1 MRCYTRSKP
10 IVLLRCYDLDLPS
23 FAQCLSSAF
32 VPVHRLVRSTS
43 ALAVHEMQ
51 RSGSLSHAAS
61 AIHETFWYI
70 MLLWNHICTAVDQL
84 DEYSVRMWTAWDS
97 LNSDRRSL
105 YACFGSLRPSPLFIY
120 YEPRMC
126 HLFTML
132 CRLST
137 STHNTSPASCRVHM
151 MAGGKLEGALI
162 LYRLTLASL

>member
-10 IVLLRCYDLDLPS
+10 IVLPRCDNLVFLS
-23 FAQCLSSAF
+23 FARCLSSAF
-32 VPVHRLVRSTS
+32 VLPVHRLVRPTS
-43 ALAVHEMQ
+43 AIAVQ
-51 RSGSLSHAAS
+51 RSVSLSQATS
-61 AIHETFWYI
+61 VIHETFWYI
-70 MLLWNHICTAVDQL
+70 MLLWNHSCTAVDQL

-97 LNSDRRSL
+97 LSSDRRSL
-105 YACFGSLRPSPLFIY
+105 YACFGSLRPSPLFIC